1 MILLESNKKNCYV
14 LRCCYIL
21 FIFSSFQDGFQEWS
35 ITFKIINLQHI
46 YSIRYT
52 EKSAVVDEEDPEDS
66 GWIFKQ
72 IKMRF
77 VQFYVYVYIIILYI
91 ILKKINQDY
100 LL

>member
-1 MILLESNKKNCYV
+1 MSYSVSEWHSQAMILLESNKKTV
-14 LRCCYIL
+14 MFYIAVIYF

-77 VQFYVYVYIIILYI
+77 VQFYCTSS
-91 ILKKINQDY
+91 
-100 LL
+100 

>member
-1 MILLESNKKNCYV
+1 MILLESNKKTV
-14 LRCCYIL
+14 MFYIAVIYF
-21 FIFSSFQDGFQEWS
+21 FISSSFQDGFQEWS

-91 ILKKINQDY
+91 ILKKNQPIY
-100 LL
+100 

>member
-1 MILLESNKKNCYV
+1 MF
-14 LRCCYIL
+14 YIAVIYF

-91 ILKKINQDY
+91 ILKKNQPIY
-100 LL
+100 

>member
-1 MILLESNKKNCYV
+1 MILLESNKKTFMF
-14 LRCCYIL
+14 YIAVINF

-77 VQFYVYVYIIILYI
+77 VQFYCTLS
-91 ILKKINQDY
+91 
-100 LL
+100 

>member
-1 MILLESNKKNCYV
+1 MILLKSNKKTV
-14 LRCCYIL
+14 MFYIAVIYF
-21 FIFSSFQDGFQEWS
+21 FIFSSFQYGFQEWS

-91 ILKKINQDY
+91 ILKKNQPIY
-100 LL
+100 

>member
-1 MILLESNKKNCYV
+1 MILLESNKKTVMFYV
-14 LRCCYIL
+14 AVIYF
-21 FIFSSFQDGFQEWS
+21 FIFSSFQYWFQEWS

-77 VQFYVYVYIIILYI
+77 IQFYCTSS
-91 ILKKINQDY
+91 
-100 LL
+100 